1 MVSGPSHPKDAPFA
15 EFGEAFAGFF
25 DPDWYVARYPD
36 VVRSGTDPLVHFVHF
51 GAAECRDPNRFFDS
65 AWYLSHYPDVANSGQ
80 HPLLHYL
87 QSGAAE
93 LRNPHPRFDA
103 TYYVDQHPEAAANP
117 LLYHLRHGVAR
128 GWLTEKPLVIRDYLP
143 SAGVSPGAPP
153 GLVVDIVI
161 PVYRG
166 LAQTRRCIGSV
177 LADTDRPLGRV
188 IVIDDGSPEP
198 KLSAWLAAL
207 AEKGKIVVL
216 RNQRNRGFVASV
228 NIGIQAAPT
237 NDVVLLNSDTE
248 VPVGWLAR
256 LAGHAY
262 ATPRVASV
270 SPFSNHA
277 TICGYPADAANPP
290 AFGLGVAEL
299 DAACRAANAGRSVE
313 LPTSVGSCMYIRR
326 MALAET
332 GLFDAEAFGRGY
344 GEENDFCLRA
354 AARGWRHLLACDT
367 FVYHRGAV
375 SFGAGA
381 MAAARAGMAV
391 LQRRYPNYTRIVA
404 QHVRRDAVAPY
415 RFAVTLELFRRSHR
429 PTILMLSHDLGGG
442 VRRHVLDLIG
452 RIGNAA
458 NCLLLQ
464 STARGAAL
472 SVPALPGHPELVL
485 PADRLSDLVLV
496 LQSANVTRAHI
507 HHLMSMDI
515 DARALLH
522 RLGVPFDV
530 TVHDYFAICPQVNLL
545 PVLQGT
551 YCGEPDVAACNAC
564 IANRP
569 SHGARDIV
577 SWRMSQAWQF
587 KQAERIICPSEDV
600 RRRLARYGVDRQA
613 VVVPHEP
620 VAATAWK
627 LSPVSVAKGRALR
640 VAVLGVLAHHKG
652 AVTVLSVAAASDPA
666 KLSVHVIGRAEQ
678 ELPPARLTMTGEYQE
693 DDLPALLA
701 SVKPH
706 ILWLP
711 AQWPET
717 YSYTLTAAIDSGLP
731 IVASRIGAFPE
742 RLAGRPM
749 TWLVDAEAPAEE
761 WIDTF
766 EKVRGELTRP
776 RRTLERDE
784 RRGVRSSR
792 SSTLSGRVI
801 QTSGDSALSGHAL
814 ARPRKSIADYYAQHY
829 LPAPSVRTSR
839 QFVDLRRPG
848 RISVVAIPERFGS
861 GVLTPCA
868 YIRLLQPLS
877 HPAIGGDFD
886 VVLADPDQALHY
898 RADIVVTQ
906 RYAVGEPDAI
916 DALTRHCRQHGIALL
931 YDLDDDLRRIPRDH
945 PDAALLRPRARQ
957 VSRLARDADAV
968 WVSTPALADALCNV
982 RDGVR
987 VVENGIDERLW
998 LAGPPPVPPREGP
1011 VRLLFMGTMTHDADF
1026 ALVES
1031 ALARLKVVFGEFVS
1045 IDLLG
1050 ISSQPALPDWVNRI
1064 SMPIHAA
1071 SGYPGF
1077 VNWITQQHWDIGI
1090 APLADTPFNRCKSAL
1105 KALDYAA
1112 LGLPILASDGP
1123 VYRGSPADGRGGWL
1137 VPDNTDAWFVAL
1149 ARLVRDSA
1157 LRRRLAIGAREAVA
1171 GATLAAQ
1178 AARRRT
1184 DWLALVHRTQQPRR
1198 ESAAA
1203 A

>member
-1 MVSGPSHPKDAPFA
+1 MPGPSHSKDAPFA

-36 VVRSGTDPLVHFVHF
+36 VVRSGTDPLVHFVRF

-65 AWYLSHYPDVANSGQ
+65 AWYLSHYPDVANAGQ

-87 QSGAAE
+87 QAGAAE

-103 TYYVDQHPEAAANP
+103 TYYVDQHPESAANP

-143 SAGVSPGAPP
+143 SAGLSPVAPP
-153 GLVVDIVI
+153 GLVVDVVI

-166 LAQTRRCIGSV
+166 LAQTRRCIESV
-177 LADTDRPLGRV
+177 LADGDRPMGRV
-188 IVIDDGSPEP
+188 IVIDDSSPEP

-207 AEKGKIVVL
+207 AGKGKIVAL

-228 NIGIQAAPT
+228 NIGIQAAAT

-248 VPVGWLAR
+248 VPAGWLAR

-277 TICGYPADAANPP
+277 TICGYPGDAANRP

-313 LPTSVGSCMYIRR
+313 LPTSVGFCMYIRR
-326 MALAET
+326 AALAES
-332 GLFDAEAFGRGY
+332 GQFDAEAFGRGY

-367 FVYHRGAV
+367 FVYHRGSV

-381 MAAARAGMAV
+381 TAAARAGMAV
-391 LQRRYPNYTRIVA
+391 LQRRYPNYTAIVA
-404 QHVRRDAVAPY
+404 RHVRRDAVAPY
-415 RFAVTLELFRRSHR
+415 RFAVTLELFRRSRR

-442 VRRHVLDLIG
+442 VQRHVLDLAR

-530 TVHDYFAICPQVNLL
+530 TVHDYFALCPQVNLL

-551 YCGEPDVAACNAC
+551 YCGEPDVAGCNAC

-577 SWRMSQAWQF
+577 SWRMGQAWQF
-587 KQAERIICPSEDV
+587 KEAERIICPSEDV

-613 VVVPHEP
+613 IVVPHEP
-620 VAATAWK
+620 VATTAWK
-627 LSPVSVAKGRALR
+627 LSPAPVAKGRALR
-640 VAVLGVLAHHKG
+640 VAVLGVLAYHKG
-652 AVTVLSVAAASDPA
+652 AVTVLSVAAASDLA
-666 KLSVHVIGRAEQ
+666 RLSVHVIGRAEQ
-678 ELPPARLTMTGEYQE
+678 ELPPARLTITGEYQE
-693 DDLPALLA
+693 DDLPALLT

-706 ILWLP
+706 VLWLP

-717 YSYTLTAAIDSGLP
+717 YGYTLSAAIESGLP

-749 TWLVDAEAPAEE
+749 TWLVDPEAPAEE

-766 EKVRGELTRP
+766 EKVRNELTRP
-776 RRTLERDE
+776 RKTL
-784 RRGVRSSR
+784 
-792 SSTLSGRVI
+792 
-801 QTSGDSALSGHAL
+801 AK
-814 ARPRKSIADYYAQHY
+814 PRKPVVDYYAHHY
-829 LPAPSVRTSR
+829 LRAPPVRASR
-839 QFVDLRRPG
+839 HLVDLRRPG

-861 GVLTPCA
+861 GALTPCA
-868 YIRLLQPLS
+868 YIRLLQPLG

-886 VVLADPDQALHY
+886 VVLADADQALHY

-906 RYAVGEPDAI
+906 RYAIGELDAI
-916 DALTRHCRQHGIALL
+916 DALTKHCREHGIALL

-982 RDGVR
+982 HDDVR

-1011 VRLLFMGTMTHDADF
+1011 VRVLFMGTMTHDADF
-1026 ALVES
+1026 ALVEN
-1031 ALARLKVVFGEFVS
+1031 ALARLKAVFGDFVS

-1050 ISSQPALPDWVNRI
+1050 ISGQPSLPDWVNRI
-1064 SMPIHAA
+1064 SMPIPAA

-1105 KALDYAA
+1105 KTLDYAA
-1112 LGLPILASDGP
+1112 LGLPILASDAP

-1137 VPDNTDAWFVAL
+1137 VPDDTDAWFVAL

-1157 LRRRLAIGAREAVA
+1157 LRRRLATGAREAVA

-1184 DWLALVHRTQQPRR
+1184 AWLALVHRTQRSRR